1 MTINVEIVLMVAI
14 VVVFTVLLVVGVFAL
29 LEQFFGT
36 KSAKKF
42 LKDIKFPLSY
52 NQLLVVAFVCIGVLF
67 VLNLIYTKITG
78 NTGIL

>member
-1 MTINVEIVLMVAI
+1 MIAI
-14 VVVFTVLLVVGVFAL
+14 VVFFAIFLLVGMFAL
-29 LEQFFGT
+29 FEQFFGT

-52 NQLLVVAFVCIGVLF
+52 NQLLVVAFVCIGILF

-78 NTGIL
+78 NTGML